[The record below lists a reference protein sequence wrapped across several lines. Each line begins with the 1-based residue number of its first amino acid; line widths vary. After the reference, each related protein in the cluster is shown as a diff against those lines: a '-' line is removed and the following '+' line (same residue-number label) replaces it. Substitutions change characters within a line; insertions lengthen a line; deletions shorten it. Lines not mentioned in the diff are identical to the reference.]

1 MLLVMKKGNSKNNE
15 NREYKTQGETN
26 SKRET

>member
-15 NREYKTQGETN
+15 NREYKTQSETN

>member
-15 NREYKTQGETN
+15 NRECKTQRETN

>member
-1 MLLVMKKGNSKNNE
+1 MLLIMKKGNSKNNE
-15 NREYKTQGETN
+15 NREYKTQRETN